1 MPIKKENPQVTI
13 PAVDLGAVELA
24 NAAMK
29 AATEGR
35 KAREKELLAATQNV
49 AKLDVALNATKR
61 LNLSRVVEELA
72 RGQVLQSAEFAQ
84 ERRVPYHTYSVF
96 EPGQTIDLNIVT
108 TNALLLK
115 ITTLYNDALEI
126 LEGTPIDT
134 RTAKANSI
142 HQCFEF
148 LSSSTFRG
156 VAVGICHL
164 VVEDEGQVS
173 IAHAWE
179 LLPSSKNSGV
189 MRVHDKPHGDRT
201 ERDIATDRVLKIA
214 LAGEVFRKEI
224 NLLGAR

>member
-1 MPIKKENPQVTI
+1 MPIKKEKPQVTI
-13 PAVDLGAVELA
+13 PAADLGAVELA

-29 AATEGR
+29 AASEGR

-72 RGQVLQSAEFAQ
+72 CKQVIQCSEFAQ
-84 ERRVPYHTYSVF
+84 ERRAPYHTYSVF
-96 EPGQTIDLNIVT
+96 ESCQTIDLSESSHD
-108 TNALLLK
+108 LLLK
-115 ITTLYNDALEI
+115 ITALYNDALEI

-148 LSSSTFRG
+148 LSRFPFRG

-179 LLPSSKNSGV
+179 FLPTSQNSGV
-189 MRVHDKPHGDRT
+189 MRAHDKPHGDRT
-201 ERDIATDRVLKIA
+201 EHDIATDRALKIA

-224 NLLGAR
+224 NRLGAR

>member
-1 MPIKKENPQVTI
+1 MSIKKENPQVTI
-13 PAVDLGAVELA
+13 PAADLGAVELA

-29 AATEGR
+29 AASEGR

-72 RGQVLQSAEFAQ
+72 CGQVLQSAEFAQ

-96 EPGQTIDLNIVT
+96 EPGQTIDLSGSNHE
-108 TNALLLK
+108 LLLK

-148 LSSSTFRG
+148 LSRFPFRG

-179 LLPSSKNSGV
+179 LLPSSQNSGV
-189 MRVHDKPHGDRT
+189 MRAHDKPYGDRT
-201 ERDIATDRVLKIA
+201 ERDLATDRVLKIA

-224 NLLGAR
+224 SHLGAR

>member
-13 PAVDLGAVELA
+13 PAADLGAVELA

-35 KAREKELLAATQNV
+35 KAREKEVLAATQNV
-49 AKLDVALNATKR
+49 VKLDVVLNATKR
-61 LNLSRVVEELA
+61 LCLSHVVEQLA
-72 RGQVLQSAEFAQ
+72 SGQVLQSAEFAQ

-96 EPGQTIDLNIVT
+96 EPGQTIDLSESNH
-108 TNALLLK
+108 ALLLK

-148 LSSSTFRG
+148 LSRSTFRG

-189 MRVHDKPHGDRT
+189 MRAHDKPHCDRT

-224 NLLGAR
+224 NRLGAR